1 MISIIGSGRVGSAIA
16 FLAAATSLDD
26 IHLVNRNKDKALGQ
40 ALDISNAIPKNSP
53 ITVIGTDYSEIKNSK
68 VIVIS
73 ASVGTYMKSRMD
85 KLSEQII
92 MIRDI
97 ANKINRYAPD
107 AKILVIS
114 NPVDIL
120 TYIFQKE
127 IGLPRESVIG
137 VSSSLDSA
145 RFRYLLAREFDVKSS
160 KIKNALVLGEHGD
173 SMVPIFS
180 VAKLNSKPVLEML
193 DTTQVQRITKD
204 LQDYWKT
211 IRSLKGPSMFGIAK
225 NTIDIVKA
233 IIKNEDLSVS
243 ASVLLKGEY
252 DLLDV
257 CLGVPV
263 KINKKGIVE
272 IQQIKLEK
280 SEIELLDR
288 SAKAIRSYLSKQT
301 CQSAP

>member
-1 MISIIGSGRVGSAIA
+1 M
-16 FLAAATSLDD
+16 
-26 IHLVNRNKDKALGQ
+26 GQ
-40 ALDISNAIPKNSP
+40 ALDISNAVPENSP
-53 ITVIGTDYSEIKNSK
+53 ITVVGTDYSEIKNSE

-85 KLSEQII
+85 ILSEQII

-97 ANKINRYAPD
+97 ANKIKSYAPD

-120 TYIFQKE
+120 TYVFQKE
-127 IGLPRESVIG
+127 IELPRESVIG

-145 RFRYLLAREFDVKSS
+145 RFRYLLARELDVKSS
-160 KIKNALVLGEHGD
+160 EIKNALVLGEHGD

-180 VAKLNSKPVLEML
+180 VARLNSKPVLEML
-193 DTTQVQRITKD
+193 DTTKVQRITKD

-211 IRSLKGPSMFGIAK
+211 LRRLKGPSVFGIAK

-233 IIKNEDLSVS
+233 IIKNEDISVS

-252 DLLDV
+252 DLSDV

-288 SAKAIRSYLSKQT
+288 SAKAIRSYITKQT
-301 CQSAP
+301 CQSAL